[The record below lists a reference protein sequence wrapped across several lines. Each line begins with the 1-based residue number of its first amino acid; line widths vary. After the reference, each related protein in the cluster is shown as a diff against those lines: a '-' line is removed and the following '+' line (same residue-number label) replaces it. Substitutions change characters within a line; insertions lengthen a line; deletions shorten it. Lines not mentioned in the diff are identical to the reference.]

1 MRLVT
6 DPLLSSTASTVLLQ
20 NAGLQQQ
27 TVTDIYAVRGQDRG
41 TCRRTRRFGVSSS
54 SSYHARAR
62 RALIEEIKEDKKSW
76 LRHGVAALAVSVL
89 GLGVAGSVVLTG
101 AAQHTTST
109 ATVAKTDLAQ
119 QTSRN
124 ADRPPLDPAKVKSL
138 ADQRAELLGKIDS
151 QVAEA
156 SMDKSAKA
164 REKALESVSNA
175 TRKQAVLLAR
185 GKSAPSNR
193 LPSAQ
198 SDTGSKGCLPITG
211 GYSIAA
217 RFGQVG
223 PWSRYHTGLDFSSPF
238 GTPLHA
244 PAAGVVTN
252 AGIGPASGW
261 AGNYVA
267 IKYPDGTHTLMA
279 HMSTISV
286 SVGQTVSACQLVGAI
301 GMTGRTFGPHV
312 HFEVYPAGV
321 TPGDIYRAVN
331 PVPWLNAHGLKP

>member
-1 MRLVT
+1 M
-6 DPLLSSTASTVLLQ
+6 
-20 NAGLQQQ
+20 
-27 TVTDIYAVRGQDRG
+27 
-41 TCRRTRRFGVSSS
+41 
-54 SSYHARAR
+54 RAR

-76 LRHGVAALAVSVL
+76 LRHGVVAMAVSVL

-101 AAQHTTST
+101 AAQHTTLATT
-109 ATVAKTDLAQ
+109 AATTDLAK
-119 QTSRN
+119 QTSRG
-124 ADRPPLDPAKVKSL
+124 AERPGLDPARVKSL
-138 ADQRAELLGKIDS
+138 ADQRAELLSKIDS
-151 QVAEA
+151 EVSEA

-164 REKALESVSNA
+164 REKALEDVSDA
-175 TRKQAVLLAR
+175 TRRQAVLLAR
-185 GKSAPSNR
+185 GKSAPSNG

-198 SDTGSKGCLPITG
+198 KNANSGSKGCLPITS

-217 RFGQVG
+217 RFGQLG
-223 PWSRYHTGLDFSSPF
+223 PWSRYHTGLDFSSPV

-244 PAAGVVTN
+244 PAAGVVSN

-279 HMSTISV
+279 HMSTVSV
-286 SVGQTVSACQLVGAI
+286 SVGQTVSACQLVGAV
-301 GMTGRTFGPHV
+301 GLTGRTFGPHV

-321 TPGDIYRAVN
+321 TPGDVYSAVN

>member
-1 MRLVT
+1 M
-6 DPLLSSTASTVLLQ
+6 
-20 NAGLQQQ
+20 
-27 TVTDIYAVRGQDRG
+27 
-41 TCRRTRRFGVSSS
+41 SSS
-54 SSYHARAR
+54 SSDRMRAR

-76 LRHGVAALAVSVL
+76 LRHGVVAMAVSVL

-101 AAQHTTST
+101 AAQHTTLATT
-109 ATVAKTDLAQ
+109 AATTDLAK
-119 QTSRN
+119 QTSRG
-124 ADRPPLDPAKVKSL
+124 AERPRLDPARVKSL
-138 ADQRAELLGKIDS
+138 ADQRAELLSKIDS
-151 QVAEA
+151 EVSEA

-164 REKALESVSNA
+164 REKALEDVSDA
-175 TRKQAVLLAR
+175 TRRQAVLLAR
-185 GKSAPSNR
+185 GKSAPSNG

-198 SDTGSKGCLPITG
+198 KNANSGSKGCLPITS

-217 RFGQVG
+217 RFGQLG
-223 PWSRYHTGLDFSSPF
+223 PWSRYHTGLDFSSPV

-244 PAAGVVTN
+244 PAAGVVSN

-279 HMSTISV
+279 HMSTVSV
-286 SVGQTVSACQLVGAI
+286 SVGQTVSACQLVGAV
-301 GMTGRTFGPHV
+301 GLTGRTFGPHV

-321 TPGDIYRAVN
+321 TPGDVYSAVN

>member
-1 MRLVT
+1 M
-6 DPLLSSTASTVLLQ
+6 
-20 NAGLQQQ
+20 
-27 TVTDIYAVRGQDRG
+27 
-41 TCRRTRRFGVSSS
+41 SSS
-54 SSYHARAR
+54 SSDHARAR

-101 AAQHTTST
+101 AAQHTTT
-109 ATVAKTDLAQ
+109 ATVATTDLAK

-164 REKALESVSNA
+164 REKALKSVSNA

>member
-1 MRLVT
+1 
-6 DPLLSSTASTVLLQ
+6 LLQ

-27 TVTDIYAVRGQDRG
+27 TITDIYAVRGQDRG

-54 SSYHARAR
+54 SSDHARAR

-76 LRHGVAALAVSVL
+76 LRHGMAALAVSVL

-109 ATVAKTDLAQ
+109 ATVATTDLAQ

-138 ADQRAELLGKIDS
+138 ADQRAELLSKIDS
-151 QVAEA
+151 EVSEA

-164 REKALESVSNA
+164 REKALEAVSNA
-175 TRKQAVLLAR
+175 TRRQAVLLAR
-185 GKSAPSNR
+185 GKSAPNNR

-198 SDTGSKGCLPITG
+198 ADTSGKGCLPITG

-223 PWSRYHTGLDFSSPF
+223 PWSRYHTGLDFSSRI

-244 PAAGVVTN
+244 PASGVVTN

-279 HMSTISV
+279 HMSTVSV

-331 PVPWLNAHGLKP
+331 PVPWLSAHGLKP